1 MLGQRFPVPCD
12 EDSGEAV
19 PVSMQFM
26 EVHGG
31 EDGCPK
37 EVVTPLEAQMPAGF
51 WPGLWRPYW
60 SRFAGRTC
68 DPVRDPRCSS
78 SRTVTCRKDS
88 HWRSLWRTVSCERN
102 STLEQCEKTSP

>member
-37 EVVTPLEAQMPAGF
+37 EVVLASGQVCGDHTGAGLLE
-51 WPGLWRPYW
+51 GL
-60 SRFAGRTC
+60 
-68 DPVRDPRCSS
+68 VI
-78 SRTVTCRKDS
+78 
-88 HWRSLWRTVSCERN
+88 L
-102 STLEQCEKTSP
+102 